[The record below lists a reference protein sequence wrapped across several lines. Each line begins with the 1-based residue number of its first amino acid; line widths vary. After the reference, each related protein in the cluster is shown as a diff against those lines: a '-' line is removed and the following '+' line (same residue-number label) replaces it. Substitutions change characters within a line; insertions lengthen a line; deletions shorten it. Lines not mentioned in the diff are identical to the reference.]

1 VCNPN
6 TYIHQQ
12 TVPSLVLMT
21 SFIRSKGRRV
31 SSEAKEVYMLPGNLS
46 PSHATTRTW
55 CCALVVATFVVLL
68 AACGSTTSGS
78 STAQNTTPTTSGNG
92 YGSGRYG
99 NGGTTPTAS
108 SSGNLL
114 KTATATVS
122 GTSETILTNAQGL
135 TLYYRTSDV
144 PPSTVCS
151 GGCAGA
157 WPPLVVSGSG
167 APTSATSLSG
177 KLTVVADANG
187 NQVEYNGHPLYTYSA
202 DTGPGQTTGEGV
214 GGVWHVCT
222 PSLT

>member
-1 VCNPN
+1 VSPEAREETMMQRNLFISNGSRRAWC
-6 TYIHQQ
+6 
-12 TVPSLVLMT
+12 SVL
-21 SFIRSKGRRV
+21 I
-31 SSEAKEVYMLPGNLS
+31 
-46 PSHATTRTW
+46 
-55 CCALVVATFVVLL
+55 VATLVILL
-68 AACGSTTSGS
+68 VACGSNTSSSGS
-78 STAQNTTPTTSGNG
+78 GGTTPTSSGSGNG
-92 YGSGRYG
+92 GGRYGSG
-99 NGGTTPTAS
+99 GGTTPTAS
-108 SSGNLL
+108 STGSLI

-122 GTSETILTNAQGL
+122 GKSVTLLSNTQGL

-167 APTSATSLSG
+167 TPTSATSLPG
-177 KLTVVADANG
+177 TLTVVADANG
-187 NQVEYNGHPLYTYSA
+187 NQVAYNGHPLYTYSG